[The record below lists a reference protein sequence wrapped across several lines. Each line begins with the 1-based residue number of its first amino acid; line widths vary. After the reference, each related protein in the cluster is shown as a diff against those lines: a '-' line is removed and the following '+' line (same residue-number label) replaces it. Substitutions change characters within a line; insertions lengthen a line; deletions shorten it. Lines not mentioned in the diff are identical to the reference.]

1 MNDPDVLHV
10 WSADRLVGLLW
21 RDQSSP
27 QGMGFRYTE
36 DWVATTGFA
45 ISRRLPLTSD
55 AFQAEAGGSV
65 QQFFSNLLP
74 EGGARTRVVRDLKIP
89 DTDFDLLRAIG
100 GDCAGALSIL
110 PTLQTPAIEHQYTP
124 LGSDQLRTLVLR
136 REV

>member
-1 MNDPDVLHV
+1 MNNPDLLHV
-10 WSADRLVGLLW
+10 WSENRLVALLW

-36 DWVATTGFA
+36 EWVASGGYA
-45 ISRRLPLTSD
+45 ISQRLPLTTD
-55 AFQAEAGGSV
+55 EYPAESGGRV

-74 EGGARTRVVRDLKIP
+74 EGGARARAIRDLKIP

-110 PTLQTPAIEHQYTP
+110 PTELEP
-124 LGSDQLRTLVLR
+124 
-136 REV
+136 